1 MYVHIRAYAQE
12 NLKNTCYSRK
22 SFLSLSLNNN
32 FTMVKKEI
40 EAVRLLKTYQ
50 GINPYLL
57 KLKREVFENGK
68 SSLVEGF
75 VAEYILKNYATTP
88 RIISKTVKIADWYGA
103 KLQQEHS
110 IEFLPEKIHIKA
122 YLGETSNVY
131 HIYAKWRKSM
141 DYIELFVPKKGI
153 INNFLV
159 DDFHNYPVS
168 FDRYN
173 NLLHAKDPNRTVKPI
188 QEEAVKFLLA
198 RKKCILANQMGTGKS
213 MALSIGAIEGNFDSV
228 LVICPASLKTNW
240 KNELE
245 WFVPSKDISIIE
257 GFAGKNKAEL
267 EAYLGYGQGKSGKS
281 VVELRDEAKVKGKW
295 ENNRFVIV
303 NFDILDEFFTTTSA
317 RSDEGLKKV
326 AETNPLFN
334 YVYGK
339 KSLIIIDEA
348 HSLSNCKSDR
358 FKLIKNLL
366 GKARPDCIWLSTGT
380 PITNH
385 PENYFNLLALIGD
398 PIANDWNYYAE
409 RYCDAKRFPAKGE
422 KEKWTN
428 RYLKSLGEL
437 SVTDLNDEQKEGLK
451 DYIRRY
457 AKMITVSKGESNLDE
472 LRERTSHIYLRREKT
487 EMGGLPQKHV
497 IKKEYEFTMSQM
509 LEYNKLWEEYEIE
522 KAKENPNKELNK
534 DLIEGAIYR
543 KYCSNQMIPN
553 TERLADEYIAK
564 GQKVVIMCCYD
575 EELYNLR
582 DYYGNRCVIFNG
594 KISLKEKDE
603 AVSRFM
609 NDPSVMVF
617 IGNMAAASVGITLT
631 SSNVMIFNNLHYAP
645 AMNRQAEDRIYRI
658 GQQKECYIYYQIFK
672 GTEYEKIWDTVLGK
686 ELGINQVIKKED
698 EK

>member
-1 MYVHIRAYAQE
+1 MNQ
-12 NLKNTCYSRK
+12 
-22 SFLSLSLNNN
+22 LSL
-32 FTMVKKEI
+32 
-40 EAVRLLKTYQ
+40 EALQRLKTYQ
-50 GINPYLL
+50 GSNPYIL
-57 KLKREVFENGK
+57 KLKQDI
-68 SSLVEGF
+68 LVLGRTNLLEGF
-75 VAEYILKNYATTP
+75 VSEYIVQNFNREP
-88 RIISKTVKIADWYGA
+88 QQIGKTVKITDWYGE
-103 KLQQEHS
+103 KLEEHYS
-110 IEFLPEKIHIKA
+110 IEFKPKKLYIKA
-122 YLGETSNVY
+122 YLGETSKIY
-131 HIYAKWRKSM
+131 HVYAKWRKSM
-141 DYIELFVPKKGI
+141 SLISMFIPKKGVLT
-153 INNFLV
+153 NFLV
-159 DDFHNYPVS
+159 DDFHKYPVDFS
-168 FDRYN
+168 RYN
-173 NLLHAKDPNRTVKPI
+173 NLLHVKDPNRTVKPV
-188 QEEAVKFLLA
+188 QEEAVKFLLD
-198 RKKCILANQMGTGKS
+198 RKKCILANQMGTGKT

-228 LVICPASLKTNW
+228 LIICPASLKTNW
-240 KNELE
+240 KNELA
-245 WFVPSKDISIIE
+245 WFVSEKDITIIE
-257 GFAGKNKAEL
+257 GFLGKTKSEL
-267 EAYLGYGQGKSGKS
+267 EAYLGYAQGKSGKN
-281 VVELRDEAKVKGKW
+281 VAELKNEAKTRGKW
-295 ENNRFVIV
+295 GNNRFVII
-303 NFDILDEFFTTTSA
+303 NFDILDEFFTPTYV
-317 RSDEGLKKV
+317 RSEEGLRKV
-326 AETNPLFN
+326 ASYSPLFN
-334 YVYGK
+334 YIYGK

-348 HSLSNCKSDR
+348 HSLSNRTSDR
-358 FKLIKNLL
+358 FKLVKNLIL
-366 GKARPDCIWLSTGT
+366 KGNPNCVWLSTGT

-385 PENYFNLLALIGD
+385 PENYFNLLVLIGD

-472 LRERTSHIYLRREKT
+472 LRERTSHIYLRREKN

-631 SSNVMIFNNLHYAP
+631 SSNIMIFNNLHYAP